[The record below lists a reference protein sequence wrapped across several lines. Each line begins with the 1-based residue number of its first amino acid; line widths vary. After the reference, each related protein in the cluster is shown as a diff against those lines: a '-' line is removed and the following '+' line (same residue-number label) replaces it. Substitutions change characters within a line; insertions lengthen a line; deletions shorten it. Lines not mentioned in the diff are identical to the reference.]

1 MAKKTLLTSNLWTM
15 AQKASPSFQA
25 VDMLVTLTPG
35 YLVGIFVIAKVIING
50 CDNDCDCDNGR
61 FVEMVLMMTKYPSV
75 TLRAHTSNAFAPLTA
90 ILPTGLTCC
99 PSQSHFATI
108 FLAFLFV
115 TIEEVTFI
123 TPYRPLSWNR
133 YDRCSS
139 VRGWFEVKWSFASS
153 TLTFCH

>member
-1 MAKKTLLTSNLWTM
+1 M

-50 CDNDCDCDNGR
+50 CDDDCDCDNDNGR

-123 TPYRPLSWNR
+123 TPCRPLS
-133 YDRCSS
+133 
-139 VRGWFEVKWSFASS
+139 
-153 TLTFCH
+153 